1 MALINAKAMP
11 TNHTDYSNYIKVVA
25 CLTNYIYGVHIMPP
39 WAVNACTH
47 MHTHTYA
54 RTLIHT
60 HMHAHARA
68 HSHTHMHAHSY
79 TCTLTNAHTRTL
91 THTCTHAHTH
101 THTEEKLPYMAES
114 IYTLNKIRH
123 SSNWVFVHWPAFI
136 QSGGPLANI
145 VKHLKDPPHYQKP
158 SVITHHSI
166 LTRSRLLRNSICLD
180 C

>member
-25 CLTNYIYGVHIMPP
+25 CLTNYMGSISCHHGQ
-39 WAVNACTH
+39 
-47 MHTHTYA
+47 
-54 RTLIHT
+54 LI
-60 HMHAHARA
+60 RA
-68 HSHTHMHAHSY
+68 HTCTLTHMHAHSY
-79 TCTLTNAHTRTL
+79 TLTCMHTHTHAHSHARTQMHIHVHSHTHARTL
-91 THTCTHAHTH
+91 THTD
-101 THTEEKLPYMAES
+101 EKLPYMVES

-158 SVITHHSI
+158 SAITHHSI
-166 LTRSRLLRNSICLD
+166 STRSRFLRNSVCLD

>member
-1 MALINAKAMP
+1 
-11 TNHTDYSNYIKVVA
+11 
-25 CLTNYIYGVHIMPP
+25 
-39 WAVNACTH
+39 
-47 MHTHTYA
+47 MHTHAHSHICT
-54 RTLIHT
+54 HT
-60 HMHAHARA
+60 HTHSHARA

-91 THTCTHAHTH
+91 THTCTHTHTHAHTH

-145 VKHLKDPPHYQKP
+145 VKHLRDPPHYQKP
-158 SVITHHSI
+158 SAITHHSI
-166 LTRSRLLRNSICLD
+166 LTRSRFLRNSVCLD